1 MDAQYF
7 IVPGTKE
14 MGLNAGKGIMLPARA
29 TNFAVNLA
37 GPSYL
42 VPISLGQIYG
52 HTPLKDGTVK
62 KIIDSSIGKIP
73 GYSYDELFP
82 YGVDTSLKQSV
93 PGAFTPGWLP
103 SLRKYLQPNGD
114 GSIDWT
120 NSLISEYSYQSA
132 LYDMNMGPKPTHD
145 SVYKAAK
152 NNFRTKFIW
161 QFGSLVGTPAYVET
175 KPMGVFQD
183 FFNLKADSYIA
194 MKNTDGTAK
203 YSRTEAATLAEQDL
217 NTMLRLPKGTKFP
230 VDRLNQKA
238 YSKVTYIPRS
248 QEAIDRIWTDH
259 SALAE
264 KLGNLDPTGGLVGLL
279 TADLPVGKEPQ
290 AGIFLDDP
298 NRTLPGGDYLN
309 NRVKT
314 IEQLDARLE
323 KSRYWKAYTDVKN
336 QYDEAAKSAGYASYR
351 SVPELVDALRG
362 YAVQL
367 GESSPV
373 WNAAYKKSLNG
384 DNAVTQAIGL
394 RTVLNDK
401 KFMDKYGNTQ
411 FWQQAQAFISYRDD
425 YAKLYADVPSGSKT
439 IVQEAWINYLDKT
452 RKEWDPG
459 IMNLIDRY
467 FMNDNLASTNVK
479 TKENK

>member
-1 MDAQYF
+1 MQTA
-7 IVPGTKE
+7 I
-14 MGLNAGKGIMLPARA
+14 
-29 TNFAVNLA
+29 
-37 GPSYL
+37 
-42 VPISLGQIYG
+42 
-52 HTPLKDGTVK
+52 
-62 KIIDSSIGKIP
+62 
-73 GYSYDELFP
+73 
-82 YGVDTSLKQSV
+82 

-114 GSIDWT
+114 GSVDWT
-120 NSLISEYSYQSA
+120 NSLISEYSYQAA

-152 NNFRTKFIW
+152 NNFRTKFLW

-175 KPMGVFQD
+175 KPMGIFQD
-183 FFNLKADSYIA
+183 FFNAKADGYVA
-194 MKNTDGTAK
+194 MKDKDGNPLYT
-203 YSRTEAATLAEQDL
+203 RTEAATLAEQDL

-259 SALAE
+259 AGLAK
-264 KLGNLDPTGGLVGLL
+264 KLESLDTTGGLVGLL
-279 TADLPVGKEPQ
+279 TADLPAGTNPQ
-290 AGIFLDDP
+290 AGRFLDDP

-309 NRVKT
+309 NRIKT
-314 IEQLDARLE
+314 IEQVDARLE
-323 KSRYWKAYTDVKN
+323 KSRYWQAYTDVKN
-336 QYDEAAKSAGYASYR
+336 QYDEAAKKAGYASYR

-401 KFMDKYGNTQ
+401 KFMSQYGNTQ
-411 FWQQAQAFISYRDD
+411 FWQHAQAFMSYRDA
-425 YAKLYADVPSGSKT
+425 YAKLYADAPSGSKT
-439 IVQEAWINYLDKT
+439 LVQEYWVNYLDKT
-452 RKEWDPG
+452 RKEWDPALG
-459 IMNLIDRY
+459 NMIDRY

-479 TKENK
+479 TKESK